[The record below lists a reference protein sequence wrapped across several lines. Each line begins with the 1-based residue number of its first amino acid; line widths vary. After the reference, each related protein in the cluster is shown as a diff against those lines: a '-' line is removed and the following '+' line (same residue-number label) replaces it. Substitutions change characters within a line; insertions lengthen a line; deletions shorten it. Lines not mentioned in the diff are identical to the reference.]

1 MRKILGFGLIGLWVC
16 SAWAGGAPLILDWGT
31 LDTAAAAQ
39 QKATQAI
46 RAAGRATTVQQLNA
60 RGAAPWLV
68 QFDGVVQD
76 EWRAALEAAG
86 AKIKGYMPEN
96 GYLLEATPKQIAVI
110 AALDRVAYVGE
121 FLPEYKRAAKVRA
134 KLARVQKGEEA
145 DASSAYRVLLFAAE
159 DRAAVAARIEA
170 LTGAPVAAAEGEM
183 IRTDLTAA
191 QVAEVTA
198 WGEVNWIEPY
208 SKPRLWNDV
217 AVRTNMMNVSNAW
230 TMLGLTAPTRSSLWP
245 IRASTRVASPTCIRT
260 SPTA

>member
-1 MRKILGFGLIGLWVC
+1 MRKFLGFGLIGLWVC

-46 RAAGRATTVQQLNA
+46 RAAGRPTTVQRLNA

-96 GYLLEATPKQIAVI
+96 GYLVEATPKQIAAI
-110 AALDRVAYVGE
+110 AALDHVAYVGE

-134 KLARVQKGEEA
+134 KLARVKSGAEA
-145 DASSAYRVLLFAAE
+145 DAVSAYRVMLLSG
-159 DRAAVAARIEA
+159 DDLDAVARKIED
-170 LTGAPVAAAEGEM
+170 LTGAAPAAAAGEL
-183 IRTDLTAA
+183 IQTDLTAA
-191 QVAEVTA
+191 QVKEIAG
-198 WGEVNWIEPY
+198 WGEVQWIEAY
-208 SKPRLWNDV
+208 SRPRLWNDV

-230 TMLGLTAPTRSSLWP
+230 TMLGLTGTNQIIALTRIHGGHQP
-245 IRASTRVASPTCIRT
+245 
-260 SPTA
+260 